1 MNLEAGESMADE
13 KVSAIS
19 DEKFLENRIIFMQGD
34 FDEKSCNKLARE
46 LLYLSVKDEKKDVTI
61 YIDSF
66 GGAAYGLLN
75 ILNIID
81 AAPYKV
87 TTIAMGKAMSA
98 GAYLLLYGDTRLAY
112 RNTRIM
118 LHELMYRTGFA
129 KLHDQT
135 ADYKESNELQKIMS
149 KIVAKRTKI
158 KNVDE
163 FLKVDQFMD
172 AATAKKLGVI
182 DSIR

>member
-1 MNLEAGESMADE
+1 MADE

-19 DEKFLENRIIFMQGD
+19 DDKFLENRIVFMQGD

-61 YIDSF
+61 YIDSY
-66 GGAAYGLLN
+66 GGDAYGLLN
-75 ILNIID
+75 ILNILD

-87 TTIAMGKAMSA
+87 TTVAMGKAMSA
-98 GAYLLLYGDTRLAY
+98 GACLLLYGKPRIAY
-112 RNTRIM
+112 RNSRIM
-118 LHELMYRTGFA
+118 LHELAYCTDYA
-129 KLHDQT
+129 KLHDQST
-135 ADYKESNELQKIMS
+135 HHKESTELQKIIS
-149 KIVAKRTKI
+149 KVVATRTKI

-163 FLKVDQFMD
+163 FLKENQYMD

>member
-1 MNLEAGESMADE
+1 MNMADE

-19 DEKFLENRIIFMQGD
+19 DEKFLENRIVFMQGD

-46 LLYLSVKDEKKDVTI
+46 LLYLSVKDEQKGVTI
-61 YIDSF
+61 YIDSY
-66 GGAAYGLLN
+66 GGDAYGLLN

-81 AAPYKV
+81 AVPYKV
-87 TTIAMGKAMSA
+87 ATVAMGKAMSA
-98 GAYLLLYGDTRLAY
+98 GAFLLLYGNTRVAY

-118 LHELMYRTGFA
+118 LHELAYRTGYA
-129 KLHDQT
+129 KLHDQ
-135 ADYKESNELQKIMS
+135 DVEHKESSELQRIIS
-149 KIVAKRTKI
+149 EIVAKRTKI
-158 KNVDE
+158 KDVGE